1 LKMKLVEVREVRA
14 RMAPFC
20 CHTPSAKWIMCA
32 QVAVF
37 ALDLFVISFYVKNT
51 ITPSGR
57 WQQIENMASDI
68 YHIPKVLCGKV
79 NLVIS
84 LALIGTAMEFA
95 IGCRAVYWDLK
106 PMWINE
112 LRKSDNQRKIKRISG
127 KNIAAIATVVIA
139 VFILEAFL
147 IHALVKHDL

>member
-1 LKMKLVEVREVRA
+1 VDVAEIRA

-32 QVAVF
+32 QATVL
-37 ALDLFVISFYVKNT
+37 ALDAFVIIFYVKNT

-139 VFILEAFL
+139 VFILEVFL